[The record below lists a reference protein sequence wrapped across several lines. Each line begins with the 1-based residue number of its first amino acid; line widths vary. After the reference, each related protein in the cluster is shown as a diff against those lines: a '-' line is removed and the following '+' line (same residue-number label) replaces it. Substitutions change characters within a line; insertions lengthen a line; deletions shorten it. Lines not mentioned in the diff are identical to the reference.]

1 MDRCSAEAELINPR
15 AKMSEIKILR
25 LDFIGLSVEAI
36 MRGQLHESIAD
47 SSKGTNL

>member
-36 MRGQLHESIAD
+36 MSGRKFFPEIFRLPIQ
-47 SSKGTNL
+47 TV